1 MLLSV
6 NFTDRIRKKNPFMAK
21 KAFCQSCGMPIAD
34 DSYKGTEANGEFLAD
49 YCIYCYMQ
57 GRFVKPDLTF
67 DEMVEIGQKGL
78 DNNPM
83 PKMQKWLF
91 KKLYP
96 MQLKGLKRWKN

>member
-1 MLLSV
+1 
-6 NFTDRIRKKNPFMAK
+6 
-21 KAFCQSCGMPIAD
+21 
-34 DSYKGTEANGEFLAD
+34 
-49 YCIYCYMQ
+49 MQ

-91 KKLYP
+91 KNFIQCNSKV
-96 MQLKGLKRWKN
+96 